1 MNPAEVQNRTS
12 VASHSCTANLYAAY
26 MTAVL
31 ALSFLLFLAY
41 AWLLGYYRRGW
52 AKLYV
57 PPLPAT
63 LPTTFISVIIPA
75 RNEANNIG
83 HCLDSIL
90 AGDYPPG
97 LYEVI
102 VVNDHST
109 DDTAAIVNAYPQKNI
124 RLLNL
129 ADHLNGGINAYKKK
143 AIEVA
148 ITQSKGT
155 FIVCTDADC
164 TVGKHWLSSI
174 AAFRQQ
180 TNAQFI
186 AAPVAINCSFRFIE
200 MFQALDF
207 MTLQGITGG
216 ALQQQ
221 FHRMCNGANLAYTK
235 AAFEKVDGFTG
246 IDHIASGDDML
257 LMQKIYE
264 QYPAQVQYLKQ
275 PSAIVQTAPVADI
288 PAFFRQRIR
297 WASKSTSYN
306 DKSILPVLAL
316 VYAFN
321 CALFFLPVIA
331 IFNNPVFKIGAVQ
344 FSLLTGWA
352 TLLILKTVAE
362 LFFLYPVALF
372 FKKQSLLW
380 LFPLM
385 QPFHIG
391 YTIIAG
397 WLGKFGSYE
406 WKGRRT
412 I

>member
-1 MNPAEVQNRTS
+1 
-12 VASHSCTANLYAAY
+12 

-31 ALSFLLFLAY
+31 TFSFLLFGAY
-41 AWLLGYYRRGW
+41 ACLLGYYRRGW
-52 AKLYV
+52 TNLRV

-63 LPTTFISVIIPA
+63 PPTTFISVIIPA
-75 RNEANNIG
+75 RNEEDNIG

-90 AGDYPPG
+90 EGDYPAD
-97 LYEVI
+97 LYEII

-109 DDTAAIVNAYPQKNI
+109 DDTPTIVNAYPKKNV
-124 RLLNL
+124 RLINL
-129 ADHLNGGINAYKKK
+129 SEYLQQGITAYKKK
-143 AIEVA
+143 AIETGIA
-148 ITQSKGT
+148 QAKGT
-155 FIVCTDADC
+155 LIVCTDADC
-164 TVGKHWLSSI
+164 TVGRHWLSSM
-174 AAFRQQ
+174 AGFRQQ

-186 AAPVAINCSFRFIE
+186 AAPVAINCSLRFIE
-200 MFQALDF
+200 VFQALDF

-216 ALQQQ
+216 ALQQGL
-221 FHRMCNGANLAYTK
+221 HRMCNGANLAYTK
-235 AAFEKVDGFTG
+235 AAFEKVNGFTG

-257 LMQKIYE
+257 LMQKIHE

-275 PSAIVQTAPVADI
+275 QPAIVQTAPVADI
-288 PAFFRQRIR
+288 KAFFRQRIR

-321 CALFFLPVIA
+321 CALLFLPVIA
-331 IFNNPVFKIGAVQ
+331 IFYNPVFKIAALQ
-344 FSLLTGWA
+344 FSLLSSWVL
-352 TLLILKTVAE
+352 LLILKTIAE
-362 LFFLYPVALF
+362 LIFLYPVAGF
-372 FKKQSLLW
+372 FHKQSLLW